1 MVGGR
6 HLALVLALVVAAC
19 TTTSTGGSST
29 TTTSTSQSAR
39 QLDVNVHES
48 QGRVSAHNVECSFDG
63 DRQVLASGVVRND
76 GPTEINVSIEVRFVD
91 ADSVRVELS
100 SDSVSSLEP
109 GESARWD
116 VSSYPDGAA
125 DATGCVISLNAS

>member
-1 MVGGR
+1 ME
-6 HLALVLALVVAAC
+6 
-19 TTTSTGGSST
+19 
-29 TTTSTSQSAR
+29 
-39 QLDVNVHES
+39 VNVHES
-48 QGRVSAHNVECSFDG
+48 QGRVSAHNVSCSFDG

-76 GPTEINVSIEVRFVD
+76 GPTESTVSLEVRFVD
-91 ADSVRVELS
+91 TDDVRVELS